1 MAKCMARVA
10 NGNVINIEWCSDR
23 ATETASLKE
32 THGIHVAVGD
42 RYEDGAYYRNGER
55 LLSTEERMADMEA
68 ALADAEAVGAQAM
81 YETMLAD
88 MDAAYREGVAS
99 A

>member
-1 MAKCMARVA
+1 MAKAMARVA
-10 NGNVINIEWCSDR
+10 NGNVINVEWCADR

-32 THGIHVAVGD
+32 TNGVPVAVGD
-42 RYEDGAYYRNGER
+42 RYEDGEYYRNGER
-55 LLSTEERMADMEA
+55 LLTDSEKLLQLEA

-81 YETMLAD
+81 YKTMLAD
-88 MDAAYREGVAS
+88 MEAAYKEGVAS

>member
-32 THGIHVAVGD
+32 THGIPVAVGD

-55 LLSTEERMADMEA
+55 LLSDAERIADMEA
-68 ALADAEAVGAQAM
+68 ALAILLG
-81 YETMLAD
+81 
-88 MDAAYREGVAS
+88 GVTE
-99 A
+99 